1 MDQNEFTT
9 SKTRRCFQSI
19 KYRNVFEIAEKM
31 RGNGRWNVS
40 LTKFDFDSS
49 ANKKLKNVVI
59 HFKKTDKVV
68 QIPLFDINKSSLES

>member
-31 RGNGRWNVS
+31 RGNGRWHVS

-59 HFKKTDKVV
+59 HFTKTDKVV